1 MLNCI
6 VRSHDDYWLFLCI
19 FRIVK
24 QTNCHSININ
34 YCDLLSFM
42 QELHFFFL
50 EQQNILK
57 L

>member
-57 L
+57 Q